1 MSSTILEIFGSEEV
15 TGGGGGVW
23 CDVASVAVASHRK
36 GGKTLARRE
45 KNVVAPER
53 ERERRGEA
61 QRLAIILN

>member
-23 CDVASVAVASHRK
+23 CDVASVAVASHR
-36 GGKTLARRE
+36 GKTLARRE
-45 KNVVAPER
+45 NVVAPER